1 MASRLRALSGEEFFE
16 SWSRGEFTPP
26 ICAALGFTL
35 HEFSEGRAS
44 FEMKTEE
51 FHYNPY
57 GLVHGGPIA
66 TLLDTATG
74 CAVHTRL
81 PAGAGYVTLNLETSF
96 IRPVTVDSG
105 TLTCT
110 GHVVSMGRRVAVA
123 DADLVDE
130 TGKLVARATATCL
143 VMLPE

>member
-1 MASRLRALSGEEFFE
+1 MAATLRELSGLEFFE
-16 SWSRGEFTPP
+16 SWARGEFTPP
-26 ICAALGFTL
+26 ICATLGFAL
-35 HEFSEGRAS
+35 DEFSEGRAS
-44 FEMKTEE
+44 FVMKAEE

-74 CAVHTRL
+74 CAIHTRL
-81 PAGAGYVTLNLETSF
+81 PARAGYVTLNLETSF
-96 IRPVTVDSG
+96 IRPVTVESG

-110 GHVVSMGRRVAVA
+110 GRVISMGRRVAVA

-130 TGKLVARATATCL
+130 TGRLVARATATCL